1 MLRSFVASIVGF
13 LAFASA
19 PPLRAQAVP
28 DRTAFERGAGSVLV
42 PQGGSVVIRDGAARV
57 GVLGVAVDIDVVG
70 QVATTTLRIAL
81 NNPTRVTQE
90 IELMLPVP
98 RGAVVRGFDFAGRAP
113 AQSAEVLPAQRARAL
128 YDSIVSRAKD
138 PALLEFAD
146 FDTLRSSVF
155 PVNPGTGLVV
165 KVVYEHVLVADGDR
179 IDYTLPR
186 SESLGPNWIPWTVE
200 VRIRAPRPI
209 AAIYSPTHA
218 MTELRA
224 SPAEARLR
232 LDATAAREPGPV
244 RFSWLLEGKGLNAT
258 LYVHPDARIG
268 GGYFLLL
275 CGLPPAPADAPK
287 TKREVLIVLDR
298 SGSMRGEKFE
308 QARAAAMQ
316 ILAGLEDGEW
326 FNVLD
331 YSSSVALFA
340 AQPVQRTD
348 DTIAKAKAYLER
360 LVPDGGTDIQ
370 SALTCVLRQN
380 HTSGTHPIVLFLTDG
395 LPTVGIT
402 DEVRIRSDAVAENRH
417 ARRVFTFGVGH
428 DVNAPLLDQ
437 VAIQSRAASTYVQPA
452 ENVEAKVSEVYRRL
466 HGPRLAAPTLRVLDE
481 HGVAAP
487 HRVADI
493 EPRALADLYDGDQIL
508 VLGRLRGEGDVVFE
522 VEGDQLGQ
530 TATFRFPFRMHST
543 ADDCAFVPRL
553 WASRRI
559 ATLLDDLRMS
569 GADPKVALTRGA
581 QDGEIAR
588 EIYALSTEFGIL
600 TEYTSFLA
608 QEGSVLA
615 DEAGN
620 LARMNDQLQNRLRMQ
635 RAGRDAVRQ
644 AMNTQRLRDQQRL
657 NRRNRQLDQTMN
669 ETAFD
674 RVAQVG
680 QRAFF
685 SIKGRWVDSRLA
697 RRAANVPPDDTMDLA
712 SDRARLAL
720 TSLDGGSLNGVYSLG
735 GDVLLDIGG
744 KAVLFQ
750 RTPTQQAPAI
760 ADPTAS
766 PPIR

>member
-1 MLRSFVASIVGF
+1 MVRSLFAFVVF
-13 LAFASA
+13 LAIAAA
-19 PPLRAQAVP
+19 PPSRAQAVP

-42 PQGGSVVIRDGAARV
+42 PQGGSVVIRDGATRV
-57 GVLGVAVDIDVVG
+57 GVLGVAADVDIVG

-155 PVNPGTGLVV
+155 PVSPGTGQIV

-179 IDYTLPR
+179 IDYALPR

-200 VRIRAPRPI
+200 ARIRAPRPI

-224 SPAEARLR
+224 APAEARLR

-287 TKREVLIVLDR
+287 TKREILVVLDR

-316 ILAGLEDGEW
+316 ILAGLEEGEW

-340 AQPVQRTD
+340 AQPVQRSE
-348 DTIAKAKAYLER
+348 DTLAKAKAYLER

-370 SALTCVLRQN
+370 SALTCALRQN
-380 HTSGTHPIVLFLTDG
+380 HTNGTHPIVLFLTDG

-437 VAIQSRAASTYVQPA
+437 VALQSRAASTYVQPA

-487 HRVADI
+487 HRVADV

-543 ADDCAFVPRL
+543 GDDCAFVPRL

-569 GADPKVALTRGA
+569 GADPKVALARGA

-697 RRAANVPPDDTMDLA
+697 RRAADLPPDETLALA

-720 TSLDGGSLNGVYSLG
+720 AKLDGGSLNGVYALG

>member
-1 MLRSFVASIVGF
+1 MRRWIAVIAVSSSILGSFD
-13 LAFASA
+13 LARGQGAH
-19 PPLRAQAVP
+19 
-28 DRTAFERGAGSVLV
+28 DRTAAERGAGSVLV
-42 PQGGSVVIRDGAARV
+42 PQGGSVVVRDGAGRV
-57 GVLGVAVDIDVVG
+57 GVAAVAVDIDIVG
-70 QVATTTLRIAL
+70 QVATTTLRVSL
-81 NNPTRVTQE
+81 NNPTRTTQE
-90 IELMLPVP
+90 VELMLPVP
-98 RGAVVRGFDFAGRAP
+98 RAAVVRGFDFGGAGGAP
-113 AQSAEVLPAQRARAL
+113 SAEVLPAARARAL
-128 YDSIVSRAKD
+128 YDSIVARVKD

-155 PVNPGTGLVV
+155 PVTPGKGQIV

-179 IDYTLPR
+179 VDYVLPR

-200 VRIRAPRPI
+200 ARIRAPRPI
-209 AAIYSPTHA
+209 AALYSPTHA

-224 SPAEARLR
+224 APSDVRMR
-232 LDATAAREPGPV
+232 LDVNGAREPGPI
-244 RFSWLLEGKGLNAT
+244 RFSWLLEGNGLAAT
-258 LYVHPDARIG
+258 LYLHPDARG

-275 CGLPPAPADAPK
+275 CGLPPAAADAPK
-287 TKREVLIVLDR
+287 TKREILLVIDR

-308 QARAAAMQ
+308 QARAAAIQ
-316 ILAGLEDGEW
+316 IVAGIEDGEW
-326 FNVLD
+326 FNIFD
-331 YSSSVALFA
+331 YSSSIASFS
-340 AQPVQRTD
+340 AQPVQRSERTLAD
-348 DTIAKAKAYLER
+348 ATAYLQR
-360 LVPDGGTDIQ
+360 LTPDGGTDIHG
-370 SALTCVLRQN
+370 ALTDALRQN
-380 HTSGTHPIVLFLTDG
+380 HAPGTHPIVLFLTDG
-395 LPTVGIT
+395 MPTVGVT
-402 DEVRIRSDAVAENRH
+402 DETRIRGDAVTENRH

-437 VAIQSRAASTYVQPA
+437 LAMQSRATSTYVQPA

-466 HGPRLAAPTLRVLDE
+466 HGPRLTAPSLRVLDAQ
-481 HGVAAP
+481 GVAAP
-487 HRVADI
+487 QRVADV
-493 EPRALADLYDGDQIL
+493 EPRTLPDLYDGDQLL
-508 VLGRLRGEGDVVFE
+508 VLGRLRGDGDLVFE
-522 VEGDQLGQ
+522 IEGERLGRS
-530 TATFRFPFRMHST
+530 TTFRFPFRVRST
-543 ADDCAFVPRL
+543 GEDCAFVPRL

-559 ATLLDDLRMS
+559 ASLLDDLRMS
-569 GADPKVALTRGA
+569 GADPNVALARGA

-615 DEAGN
+615 DETGN
-620 LARMNDQLQNRLRMQ
+620 LARMNDQLQNRLRRQ
-635 RAGRDAVRQ
+635 RAGREAVLQ
-644 AMNTQRLRDQQRL
+644 AMNTERLRNQDRL
-657 NRRNRQLDQTMN
+657 NRRNRQLDQAMK

-697 RRAANVPPDDTMDLA
+697 KRPADQAPDEVVALA

-720 TSLDGGSLNGVYSLG
+720 SGLDGGGLG
-735 GDVLLDIGG
+735 GIYALGADVLLEVSG

-750 RTPTQQAPAI
+750 RAPEPSAEAP